1 MDGDTNSDINDY
13 LFAADGA
20 TRRCPE
26 VINPRLF
33 LPGRPRGEVPVT
45 AGHQFVRAAGAGA
58 ISLKSFFQKD
68 FKETAMW
75 RIIYIADPP
84 PLTMW
89 SPRRPPAAGVGTWGR
104 GRPQLRPIYI
114 ICASGEGSVPRCPH
128 EVYWRNPGDEKA
140 DGTRRLGSIAG
151 TMRVLEPQIAPQ
163 NRHRGCPRCALARP
177 SAHLGAH
184 WRALARQGRTLA
196 RTGAPKGA
204 PWRAKGAR
212 HRHGE

>member
-68 FKETAMW
+68 FKETALR
-75 RIIYIADPP
+75 RIIYIPDVPP
-84 PLTMW
+84 SSPLTMW
-89 SPRRPPAAGVGTWGR
+89 SPRPPPAAGR
-104 GRPQLRPIYI
+104 GDL
-114 ICASGEGSVPRCPH
+114 GDGDVPRDV
-128 EVYWRNPGDEKA
+128 VYIYYMCKR
-140 DGTRRLGSIAG
+140 
-151 TMRVLEPQIAPQ
+151 
-163 NRHRGCPRCALARP
+163 
-177 SAHLGAH
+177 
-184 WRALARQGRTLA
+184 
-196 RTGAPKGA
+196 
-204 PWRAKGAR
+204 
-212 HRHGE
+212 

>member
-1 MDGDTNSDINDY
+1 MDGDANSDTNNY

-20 TRRCPE
+20 TRRRPQ

-84 PLTMW
+84 PPLQCGLPAARPRPAWGPGDGDVPSYVLYILYVQAVKNLSPDVPTKFIGETLGTRKPMERGDSDLLRGPCVFW
-89 SPRRPPAAGVGTWGR
+89 SPR
-104 GRPQLRPIYI
+104 
-114 ICASGEGSVPRCPH
+114 
-128 EVYWRNPGDEKA
+128 
-140 DGTRRLGSIAG
+140 
-151 TMRVLEPQIAPQ
+151 
-163 NRHRGCPRCALARP
+163 
-177 SAHLGAH
+177 
-184 WRALARQGRTLA
+184 
-196 RTGAPKGA
+196 
-204 PWRAKGAR
+204 
-212 HRHGE
+212 

>member
-1 MDGDTNSDINDY
+1 MDGDANSDTNDY

-68 FKETAMW
+68 FKETTMW
-75 RIIYIADPP
+75 RIIYIADAPP
-84 PLTMW
+84 PSPLTMW

-114 ICASGEGSVPRCPH
+114 ICASGEEPAPTRPH
-128 EVYWRNPGDEKA
+128 EVYWRKLGGEKA
-140 DGTRRLGSIAG
+140 DGTRELGTIRE

-163 NRHRGCPRCALARP
+163 NRHRGCPR
-177 SAHLGAH
+177 
-184 WRALARQGRTLA
+184 WRTLA
-196 RTGAPKGA
+196 RTGAPWHAKGA
-204 PWRAKGAR
+204 P
-212 HRHGE
+212 